1 MVLAQD
7 VRGANCKLVIVGTYK
22 KKKKK
27 NVCEEGLSVR
37 KPNFLL
43 VVTTCIREEEDT
55 HLNLVQQ

>member
-7 VRGANCKLVIVGTYK
+7 VRGANCKLVIVGTYN